1 MTSTEWRKKKGLSL
15 AAVAAST
22 KICQRYLEAIE
33 LGRFKSLPAGVYAT
47 SYIRQYARAIDFEE
61 DELLDC
67 YRSAVAPEEPRPE
80 THDGP
85 ESWIGRVWGRL
96 GFC

>member
-33 LGRFKSLPAGVYAT
+33 LGKFQTLPAGVYAV

-61 DELLDC
+61 TELLDF

-80 THDGP
+80 MAAAP
-85 ESWIGRVWGRL
+85 ETWIGRVCGRL